1 MNTKEKP
8 QLVEDDV
15 VVTMRYELT
24 VDGVVIDSSDNDEPI
39 VFIQGQEDVIP
50 GLEKAIYKMKAG
62 EKKSIHVTPEE
73 GYGEIDPEAFQDVP
87 RDKFPSDIPLKPGV
101 ELEMKDED
109 GETLFA
115 TIVSVDKDV
124 VKLDFNEPLAGKDL
138 YFEVEIVDLRQA
150 TAEELD
156 HGHVHFGDDHHE
168 ED

>member
-62 EKKSIHVTPEE
+62 EKKSIHVTPED

-87 RDKFPSDIPLKPGV
+87 RDEFPSDIPLEPGV

-156 HGHVHFGDDHHE
+156 HGHVHFDDDHHE